1 MSEARTKEE
10 KNQERKKKNKNKKRR
25 ISHVSESV
33 AYQVFTPVKRRLYT
47 GRGAPNEFYNVR
59 RISPHLKI
67 PLNIA
72 CPQSRCEGQCAQQVD
87 YLEQSTSVCG
97 LGVESFTFD
106 EVLEYG

>member
-1 MSEARTKEE
+1 M
-10 KNQERKKKNKNKKRR
+10 
-25 ISHVSESV
+25 SESV
-33 AYQVFTPVKRRLYT
+33 AYQVFTPVERRLYT

-72 CPQSRCEGQCAQQVD
+72 CPHSRCEGQCAQQVD
-87 YLEQSTSVCG
+87 YLEQSMSACG

-106 EVLEYG
+106 EEVLEYG